1 MFDDIDAG
9 WAWTGLRAEEV
20 IGENAFGNLMIRADD
35 GRYWRICP
43 EDLSCKVIADNRA
56 QLDELAR
63 DQDFL
68 HDWNMRALVDE
79 AQRRLGPLAQGRVY
93 CLKIPGM
100 LGGEYG
106 GDNLATIALPELI
119 RASGDIARQAA
130 TLPDGA
136 QVRLVVTD

>member
-56 QLDELAR
+56 QLDELAH

-68 HDWNMRALVDE
+68 HDWYVRALVDQ

-106 GDNLATIALPELI
+106 GENLATIALPELI
-119 RASGDIARQAA
+119 RASGDIARQVA